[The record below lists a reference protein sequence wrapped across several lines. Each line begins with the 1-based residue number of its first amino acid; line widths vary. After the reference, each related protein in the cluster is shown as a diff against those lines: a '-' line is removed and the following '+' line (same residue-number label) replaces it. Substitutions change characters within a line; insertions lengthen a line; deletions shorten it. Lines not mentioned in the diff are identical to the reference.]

1 MFICVM
7 TRWTEYGLW
16 NDLVMPEAPVSQNGN
31 IAREVASAPTLS
43 VLLRG
48 GSVDPNVAAA

>member
-1 MFICVM
+1 M